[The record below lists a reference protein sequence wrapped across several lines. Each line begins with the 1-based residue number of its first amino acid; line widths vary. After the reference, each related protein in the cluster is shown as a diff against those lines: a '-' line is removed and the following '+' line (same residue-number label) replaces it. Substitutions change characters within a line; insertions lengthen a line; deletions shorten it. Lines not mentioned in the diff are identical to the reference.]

1 MSQKPASAPA
11 SLPTE
16 AEHFKAGYQVWLG
29 AVLLI
34 LGLVGIV
41 TGLGLLLNG
50 DFSGVLIV
58 GLLAAIAG
66 VLYLTR
72 PYFAI
77 APNRL
82 TVYRL
87 TGKVA
92 KRYPFAAFEDISI
105 EGNQVYIC
113 IDSQREPVKIAKWMV
128 KTADW
133 QTLQA
138 IARS

>member
-1 MSQKPASAPA
+1 MSDRKSTPAA
-11 SLPTE
+11 LPTE
-16 AEHFKAGYQVWLG
+16 AEHFKAGYKVWLG
-29 AVLLI
+29 GVLLI
-34 LGLVGIV
+34 LGLIGILI
-41 TGLGLLLNG
+41 GLRTLLNG

-58 GLLAAIAG
+58 GLLAAITG
-66 VLYLTR
+66 ILYLIR

-82 TVYRL
+82 TVYQL

-92 KRYPFAAFEDISI
+92 KRYPFAAFADISI
-105 EGNQVYIC
+105 EGNQVYIS
-113 IDSQREPVKIAKWMV
+113 IDNQREPVKIARWMV

-133 QTLQA
+133 HRLQS